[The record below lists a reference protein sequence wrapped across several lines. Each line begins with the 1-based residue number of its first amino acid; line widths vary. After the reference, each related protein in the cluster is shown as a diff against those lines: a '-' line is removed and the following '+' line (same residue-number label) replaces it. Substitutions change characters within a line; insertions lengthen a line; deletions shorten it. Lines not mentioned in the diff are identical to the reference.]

1 MATNHRPRIN
11 TFRGRHLEANFAHVG
26 VSVDGRAVS
35 LTRRELLLLRM
46 LVEQRNRTLTRD
58 ELSCACGPGRRDGRG
73 VDSAM
78 WRLRRKLRAASAQ
91 IETIVGFGYRFN
103 EPASHLL

>member
-1 MATNHRPRIN
+1 MATNHQRRID
-11 TFRGRHLEANFAHVG
+11 TFRGRHIEANFVRVG

-35 LTRRELLLLRM
+35 LTRRELVLLRT
-46 LVEQRNRTLTRD
+46 LIEQRNRTLTRD
-58 ELSCACGPGRRDGRG
+58 ELSCACGSDRRDYRG